1 VSYEDYPSVAQPFVV
16 VGSYI
21 GGHWKVYPRL
31 CVGAFQVDFGLVI
44 LPIRFDWTVD
54 CTHPGADYELVTLV
68 ATIFRVS
75 HKVTV
80 KGSLT
85 VPGTDVG
92 QTHSGYL
99 EGKSTITTWKLAPRH
114 KSVKQVTNITNPPAL
129 SPPLPILI
137 SRCWISSPTSGFI
150 VGRFCLIDCFSDS

>member
-1 VSYEDYPSVAQPFVV
+1 VE
-16 VGSYI
+16 
-21 GGHWKVYPRL
+21 
-31 CVGAFQVDFGLVI
+31 AFQVDFGLDT
-44 LPIRFDWTVD
+44 LPLHSDWTVD
-54 CTHPGADYELVTLV
+54 CTLPGADCELVTLV
-68 ATIFRVS
+68 ATIFRVL

-92 QTHSGYL
+92 QTHSGSL
-99 EGKSTITTWKLAPRH
+99 EGKSTITAWKLAPRH
-114 KSVKQVTNITNPPAL
+114 KSIKQVTNVTDPPTL

-150 VGRFCLIDCFSDS
+150 VGRFV